1 MLAQFAVQANKEV
14 AMSEKPSGD
23 DLAAE
28 FLKLGQNLKQ
38 AAEAVWVSPE
48 GQRLRGEIKSGLQAL
63 EKGLNEAAAEV
74 TTGETGQKLKAE
86 VEDFSARV
94 RSGQVESKLREDLLA
109 ALRAI
114 NSHLGQAAGKG
125 AGDNQA

>member
-1 MLAQFAVQANKEV
+1 
-14 AMSEKPSGD
+14 MSEKPSGD
-23 DLAAE
+23 DLTAE

-38 AAEAVWVSPE
+38 AAEAAWVSPE
-48 GQRLRGEIKSGLQAL
+48 GQRLRGEIKSGLHAL
-63 EKGLNEAAAEV
+63 EKGLNEAAAEM

-94 RSGQVESKLREDLLA
+94 RSGQVETKLREDLLA

-125 AGDNQA
+125 TPDNQV